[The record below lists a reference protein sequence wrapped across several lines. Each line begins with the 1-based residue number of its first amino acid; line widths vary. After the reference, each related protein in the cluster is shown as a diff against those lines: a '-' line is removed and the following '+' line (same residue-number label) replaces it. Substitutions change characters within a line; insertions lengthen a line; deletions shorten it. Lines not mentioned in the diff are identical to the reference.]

1 MSRPINFT
9 DTTVIKKP
17 YVEIDGVEYEV
28 QDGTYQGGTDLNAN
42 TFNTMQDELNVFR
55 NLLNKNSIINIS
67 DYTTSLSGNY
77 KGYKYQLKPNTIYT
91 LTCNNNNVTMSG
103 SWIYRVY
110 NSDNTSICILQDGSI
125 TSQITKTTFTT
136 TSDGYIYFAHLYGT
150 QDKLNTFL
158 NTVDIQIEEGTTATS
173 YVPYI
178 PYNVENAISGTDWKD
193 IACQGTYSNFDANN
207 YDKFQYKQ
215 VGNQVFLRGLLK
227 NSSVPV
233 DASYAVTGI
242 LPEEARPKKTAYF
255 MAATQSS
262 NPIECSV
269 SQYGEVRL
277 LNKEANTWI
286 SVNGLSFFID

>member
-1 MSRPINFT
+1 MSRPITFQNN
-9 DTTVIKKP
+9 KQP
-17 YVEIDGVEYEV
+17 C
-28 QDGTYQGGTDLNAN
+28 LNAEN
-42 TFNTMQDELNVFR
+42 LNKMQDELNPFR
-55 NLLNKNSIINIS
+55 NILQNKNPKGYSTTINGITYTINDDYSITINGTATSTSYIQLTDVFDLDGTYTLGFGSNIQSAIFMRGLNIDNSYSVDFSTRDLPTNTVNSRYIFYLYVAADAIINNVKV
-67 DYTTSLSGNY
+67 YP
-77 KGYKYQLKPNTIYT
+77 QL
-91 LTCNNNNVTMSG
+91 
-103 SWIYRVY
+103 
-110 NSDNTSICILQDGSI
+110 
-125 TSQITKTTFTT
+125 
-136 TSDGYIYFAHLYGT
+136 
-150 QDKLNTFL
+150 
-158 NTVDIQIEEGTTATS
+158 EEGTTATS

-255 MAATQSS
+255 MAATRSS